1 MNDRELL
8 RELEAL
14 GSEQTRKTYQRHGVG
29 DKMFGVSYAHLGKL
43 HKKIKVDHELAN
55 KLWTSGIHDAQILAA
70 MIADPAQ
77 LTAKEIDTWAR
88 SVSNYMLSD
97 ALAGLVSKT
106 RFATEKAEKWT
117 RSKDEWIGSAGWQL
131 LSGLTLRDASLPDSV
146 FEPYLEAIENGIHGA
161 RNRVR
166 YAMNGALI
174 AIGCRNSKLE
184 KKAMAVAAK
193 IGKVEVD
200 HGDTS
205 CKTPDAAS
213 YIRKTVAYRKARAAK
228 A

>member
-8 RELEAL
+8 KELESL
-14 GSEQTRKTYQRHGVG
+14 GSEQTRKTYKRHGVG
-29 DKMFGVSYAHLGKL
+29 DKQFGVSYANLGKL
-43 HKKIKVDHELAN
+43 QKKIKVDHDLAG
-55 KLWTSGIHDAQILAA
+55 KLWASGIHDAQLLAI
-70 MIADPAQ
+70 MIADPSEM
-77 LTAKEIDTWAR
+77 TVKEIDVWAR
-88 SVSNYMLSD
+88 SVSNYMLTD

-106 RFATEKAEKWT
+106 RFAIEKAEKWT
-117 RSKDEWIGSAGWQL
+117 KSKDEWLGSAGWQL
-131 LSGLTLRDASLPDSV
+131 LGGLALRDASLPDS
-146 FEPYLEAIENGIHGA
+146 FFQPYLEAIASKIHGSK
-161 RNRVR
+161 NRVR

-174 AIGCRNSKLE
+174 AIGCRNTQLE

-200 HGDTS
+200 HGDTG

-213 YIRKTVAYRKARAAK
+213 YIRKTMAYQKAKTAK